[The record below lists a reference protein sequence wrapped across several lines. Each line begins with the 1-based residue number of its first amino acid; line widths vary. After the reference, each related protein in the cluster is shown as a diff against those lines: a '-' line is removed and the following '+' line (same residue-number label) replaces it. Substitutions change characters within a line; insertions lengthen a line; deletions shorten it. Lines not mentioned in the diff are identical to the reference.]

1 MISFPL
7 ILKLSVF
14 LLDVL
19 KKKKSAGSYPPL
31 LTHSV

>member
-19 KKKKSAGSYPPL
+19 KKKKKVLVP
-31 LTHSV
+31 THHC